1 MKWAFKYCP
10 EARYIL
16 KVNDNVWANIERFQ
30 DYFDSN
36 SISDNFF
43 GGKCIMSEPDRNPKS
58 ERYLSEEAYPAQRL
72 PVTCSDTGYLFT
84 SDMIKKFY
92 DASLDL
98 PPLVRYDDIYFGLLA
113 NELQF
118 MPVSYFLIQQ

>member
-1 MKWAFKYCP
+1 M
-10 EARYIL
+10 
-16 KVNDNVWANIERFQ
+16 NDNVWANIERFQ

-43 GGKCIMSEPDRNPKS
+43 GGKCVMSEPDRNPKS

-118 MPVSYFLIQQ
+118 MPVSTCL

>member
-1 MKWAFKYCP
+1 
-10 EARYIL
+10 
-16 KVNDNVWANIERFQ
+16 
-30 DYFDSN
+30 
-36 SISDNFF
+36 
-43 GGKCIMSEPDRNPKS
+43 MSEPDRNPKS

-98 PPLVRYDDIYFGLLA
+98 APLVRYDDIYFGLLA

-118 MPVSYFLIQQ
+118 MPVSARKNQTIFNEGGFEKRLNKG